1 MNEYQAK
8 PDNYVFTIWIISDNR
23 RGHENQS
30 LAISEAISR
39 LIPTKVFLLNSP
51 NTLTQLSDL
60 AFSKFKST
68 SPPSKPDLI
77 IGTGHG
83 THLSLFNAKR
93 RYGGKALVIMSPSLP
108 LSMFDFAL
116 IPLHDQPPNNDK
128 VIPFKGAFSR
138 VTPSI
143 DKRNKSLC
151 IVVGGPSKHYSLD
164 QTLLLK
170 EIQELTAD
178 LSDDEILISNSP
190 RSPKAL
196 SKKLSEKYPFC
207 FIDWKKM
214 ESGEIQSIFSYSA
227 RIWITEDSVSM
238 IFDALS
244 SGAQV
249 GLLTST
255 RKKETKVSKEIQSL
269 LNDQFLTNI
278 KEWRHTKNMR
288 PSPLL
293 NESDRCAQI
302 ILAKMGRI

>member
-39 LIPTKVFLLNSP
+39 LTPTKVFLLDPPSK
-51 NTLTQLSDL
+51 LTQLSDL
-60 AFSKFKST
+60 VFGKFKNT
-68 SPPSKPDLI
+68 SPPSTPDLI

-116 IPLHDQPPNNDK
+116 IPSHDQPSNHDK
-128 VIPFKGAFSR
+128 VIPFKGALSR
-138 VTPSI
+138 ITPSAY
-143 DKRNKSLC
+143 KKNKFLC
-151 IVVGGPSKHYSLD
+151 IVIGGTSKHYSLD
-164 QTLLLK
+164 QALILHEIK
-170 EIQELTAD
+170 ELMDGFTD
-178 LSDDEILISNSP
+178 GDILISNSP
-190 RSPKAL
+190 RSPK
-196 SKKLSEKYPFC
+196 KLSEKLSKTYPSH

-214 ESGEIQSIFSYSA
+214 HTGEIQSLFAQSTH
-227 RIWITEDSVSM
+227 IWVTEDSISM
-238 IFDALS
+238 VYDALS